1 MSFQIEVDMVRQ
13 ADWRSFRRRRR
24 VAQDKFVVIGQ
35 LKGEHRGQLSGKPL
49 LPVRTYIS
57 HFNSIPIYFGVKKFL
72 KEMHISV
79 CIMQRLRFFHPI
91 YRRISRHLFHKIV
104 KMLSD
109 SFNNEKMENGKADL
123 EMGSLVMRSG
133 TEI

>member
-1 MSFQIEVDMVRQ
+1 M
-13 ADWRSFRRRRR
+13 
-24 VAQDKFVVIGQ
+24 
-35 LKGEHRGQLSGKPL
+35 
-49 LPVRTYIS
+49 
-57 HFNSIPIYFGVKKFL
+57 
-72 KEMHISV
+72 
-79 CIMQRLRFFHPI
+79 
-91 YRRISRHLFHKIV
+91 HLFHKIV